1 MALKIE
7 ANIPVTATFPW
18 GDFREVPNTFNGKN
32 TMQYLYTVEVD
43 GAKDK
48 LYATEKLHQILQEA
62 GMKKGSRFVITKETS
77 GNRTAWKVE
86 PAEGRSSPAPQSAGS
101 RQSGTPAET
110 LDVEAATGGVFG
122 LMARCLRESLN
133 AYRWLGIDFTAD
145 NVQASGNT
153 LFIEMRRN
161 GITLPAVAYPT
172 PEQVEALA
180 RIREAVTPEQKARL
194 EKKIAEGMAW
204 AEAQAIID
212 YYEQHVNRV
221 QTA

>member
-7 ANIPVTATFPW
+7 ANIPVTVTFPW
-18 GDFREVPNTFNGKN
+18 GDFREVANTFNGKN

-62 GMKKGSRFVITKETS
+62 GMEKGSRFVITKETR

-86 PAEGRSSPAPQSAGS
+86 PVQDRPTPPPQSAGS

-110 LDVEAATGGVFG
+110 LDAEAAAGGVFG

-145 NVQASGNT
+145 NVQATGNT

-161 GITLPAVAYPT
+161 GITLPAVAYPD
-172 PEQVEALA
+172 PEQMETLT
-180 RIREAVTPEQKARL
+180 RIGEAVTPEQKARL
-194 EKKIAEGMAW
+194 EKKIAEGMTW
-204 AEAQAIID
+204 AQAQAIID
-212 YYEQHVNRV
+212 YYEQHVQQRS
-221 QTA
+221 AA